1 MVLFILLLLL
11 VTVATVTDV
20 ARHKI
25 YNWTVYPGI
34 VLGFIAN
41 ALRTAAVPAGGSVWA
56 GLMFSLEGFLACGL
70 IMLVCFVFFDM
81 GGGDVKLIAM
91 MGAFLGVQ
99 QGVEAMLWTFVLGSI
114 VGAVILIWQI
124 GVLRLV
130 SKSFQHILLILR
142 ARSWVPLTTEE
153 QLPLKRWL
161 FLAPS
166 ALAAIVIVSKDI
178 VTSGLFN

>member
-1 MVLFILLLLL
+1 MVVSHMLLFAL
-11 VTVATVTDV
+11 VSVAAVTDV
-20 ARHKI
+20 WRHKI
-25 YNWTVYPGI
+25 YNWNVYPGI
-34 VLGFIAN
+34 VAGFLAN
-41 ALRTAAVPAGGSVWA
+41 GLRTAREDGSFGA

-91 MGAFLGVQ
+91 MGAFLGLR

-124 GVLRLV
+124 GAARLI
-130 SKSFQHILLILR
+130 SKSFRHVLLILR
-142 ARSWVPLTTEE
+142 ARSWVPLTAEE
-153 QLPLKRWL
+153 RQPLKRWL

-166 ALAAIVIVSKDI
+166 ALAASILVV
-178 VTSGLFN
+178 SGLFT

>member
-1 MVLFILLLLL
+1 MVLYILLFLL
-11 VTVATVTDV
+11 VTVATITDV

-25 YNWTVYPGI
+25 YNWNVYPGI
-34 VLGFIAN
+34 ILGFVAN
-41 ALRTAAVPAGGSVWA
+41 GFRTVAVPNSGSVWD
-56 GLMFSLEGFLACGL
+56 GLIFSLEGFLACGL

-81 GGGDVKLIAM
+81 GGGDVKLVAM

-124 GVLRLV
+124 GVLRLI
-130 SKSFQHILLILR
+130 SKSFQHTMLILR
-142 ARSWVPLTTEE
+142 ARSWVPLTNEE
-153 QLPLKRWL
+153 RQPLKRWL

-166 ALAAIVIVSKDI
+166 ALAAVAI
-178 VTSGLFN
+178 VTTGLFK